1 MNELLLRMELY
12 LICKALVRIV
22 DHEGSDYG
30 FPQEVRFSEEF
41 IKAFEEETSN
51 ERLQDHL

>member
-12 LICKALVRIV
+12 LICKALVKIV

-30 FPQEVRFSEEF
+30 FPQEVFFAEEF
-41 IKAFEEETSN
+41 IQKYEEETN
-51 ERLQDHL
+51 GRLQDNL

>member
-22 DHEGSDYG
+22 DHEGCDYG

-41 IKAFEEETSN
+41 IKAFEEEN
-51 ERLQDHL
+51 GQQP